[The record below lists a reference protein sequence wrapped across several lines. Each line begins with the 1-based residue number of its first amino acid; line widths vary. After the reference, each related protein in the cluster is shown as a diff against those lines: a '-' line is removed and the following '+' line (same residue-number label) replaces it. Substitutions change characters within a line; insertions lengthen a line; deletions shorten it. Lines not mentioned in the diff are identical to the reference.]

1 LAEFR
6 RNMSSGGSRG
16 RGSRFERDDDSDSG
30 ASHRRFRTKGPPS
43 RFGAR
48 DSHDSYAGRST
59 GKSRADYQMHKVTCD
74 KCGIECEVPFK
85 PTSSKPVYC
94 SDCFKKQ
101 EGSTSGGR
109 DFERRP
115 ERPRSREAPSRP
127 ASNTQ
132 DLDLINEK
140 LNKIMKALKIE

>member
-6 RNMSSGGSRG
+6 RNMSSGGRG

-48 DSHDSYAGRST
+48 DSMNSYAGRSQ

-115 ERPRSREAPSRP
+115 ERPRNKESGSRSGISSAE
-127 ASNTQ
+127 
-132 DLDLINEK
+132 LDLINEK